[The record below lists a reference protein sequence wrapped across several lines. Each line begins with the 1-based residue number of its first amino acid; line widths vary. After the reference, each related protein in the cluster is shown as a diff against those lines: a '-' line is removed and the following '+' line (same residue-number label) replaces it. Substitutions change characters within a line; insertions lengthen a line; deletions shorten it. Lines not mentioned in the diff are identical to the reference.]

1 MSNLTCQE
9 LKLFFMNAC
18 GYAFIPEFLSY
29 ICYQFLCLFQIHNY
43 MMEILHPAIAF
54 SVLKPA
60 CNDVIKQPLK
70 NHILKLTELLR
81 TVSPSALQVLHELTL
96 YPLELHLQNLQLR

>member
-1 MSNLTCQE
+1 MSNVTCQE
-9 LKLFFMNAC
+9 LKLFSMDAC
-18 GYAFIPEFLSY
+18 GYTFIPEFLSY
-29 ICYQFLCLFQIHNY
+29 VCYKFLYLFQIQNY
-43 MMEILHPAIAF
+43 IMEILHPAIAL